1 MPTHS
6 LEPAHANPLTTRP
19 FGFQVCNHPFLFDE
33 YKLGTGN
40 EFLIRACGKLA
51 ILDRI
56 LPKLQVCAFGQAAC
70 MCLLPLLATAAMC
83 VCSSPA
89 CKVCERV
96 KCASVFS
103 CASERASVVASRFC
117 LCARMYGHM
126 QMDTCRFSCASD

>member
-70 MCLLPLLATAAMC
+70 MCFLPLLC
-83 VCSSPA
+83 VSAIPRREAVRASAQESWP
-89 CKVCERV
+89 RGFF
-96 KCASVFS
+96 CASV
-103 CASERASVVASRFC
+103 
-117 LCARMYGHM
+117 Y
-126 QMDTCRFSCASD
+126 MDTCRFLCASE